1 MGNSQTKDSSGHLGQ
16 GLGLHDFVLR
26 HVIGRGAFGKVRV
39 VEHVETRRS
48 YALKYISKSLCSER
62 RGEANVIQERAIL
75 EEVSHA
81 YIASLRFSFQT
92 AQHVFLVLDL
102 MQGGDLRFH
111 MRRQKR
117 LPEGVI
123 RLWIAELA
131 SAINYLHTIRVVH
144 RDIKPENVLMDHE
157 GHVAL
162 TDFNAAIR
170 ITDEAPLHRGV
181 AGTTSYMAPELISGG
196 EYAGSV
202 DWWSL
207 GVLMYEC
214 VFGHRPFR
222 RKSRDDLRRA
232 IIEDDVPFPVTT
244 DSRVSLD
251 CISAIRGLLH
261 KSPGRRLG
269 CDGGFERLKAHP
281 FFASIDWDA
290 LETRNIT
297 PIFVPDRGTDNF
309 DKSRVI
315 ASSQG
320 STPAED
326 TVGSDK
332 PESGGE
338 GILDR
343 EYANFNYIEYL
354 TFKAYVEQHGSVT
367 ADAVAEALSA
377 IRVPDGSKAPP
388 LLLQLRLDGRP
399 IVRFPIAKVKLQDAG
414 ASTVSLAPSSSK
426 SVRRRITT
434 RAVARLKRINPSM
447 VSLNQSFVSG
457 HSPERQ
463 ASDDTLPRQT
473 DVALSPTGSTME
485 LPPSNVPIDAAAWA
499 AMLPS
504 QRMLATRFCT
514 KMVLDRI
521 TASLLSVSRAAQPA
535 ISSISSK
542 ASVAAAA
549 TKPRSSS
556 CYIKTDGPH
565 PRAVNAVGRQL
576 RHWPSMTNTK
586 DSITPRLV
594 PIAAQWKAP
603 RKGKVV
609 EAQALVHKTN
619 YPQLNSDPVIVAMAA
634 EIAADGWEV
643 IPKSAAVSVVAPWSI
658 LSPKQAGFGKVAIL

>member
-1 MGNSQTKDSSGHLGQ
+1 MGNTQTKDSSEHQAQ

-48 YALKYISKSLCSER
+48 YALKYISKALCAER
-62 RGEANVIQERAIL
+62 HGEANVIQERAIL
-75 EEVSHA
+75 EEISHA
-81 YIASLRFSFQT
+81 YVANLRFSFQT
-92 AQHVFLVLDL
+92 THHVFLVLDL

-111 MRRQKR
+111 MRRQKG
-117 LPEGVI
+117 LSEGVI

-131 SAINYLHTIRVVH
+131 SAINYLHTIHGVVH

-157 GHVAL
+157 GHLAL

-170 ITDEAPLHRGV
+170 ITDKAPMHRGV

-232 IIEDDVPFPVTT
+232 IIEDDVQFPVTT

-261 KSPGRRLG
+261 KSPERRLG
-269 CDGGFERLKAHP
+269 CDGFERLKAHS

-290 LETRNIT
+290 LETRDIT
-297 PIFVPDRGTDNF
+297 PLFVPNTSTDNF
-309 DKSRVI
+309 DKSRVNTG
-315 ASSQG
+315 QV
-320 STPAED
+320 STPPGDNED
-326 TVGSDK
+326 TVGSYQSD
-332 PESGGE
+332 

-367 ADAVAEALSA
+367 AEAVAEAVDA
-377 IRVPDGSKAPP
+377 ISTRDGSRAPP
-388 LLLQLRLDGRP
+388 PLLQLRLDGRP
-399 IVRFPIAKVKLQDAG
+399 VVRSKVKTLDAG
-414 ASTVSLAPSSSK
+414 ASTVSLVPSSN

-434 RAVARLKRINPSM
+434 RAVARLKRMNPSM
-447 VSLNQSFVSG
+447 VSLNQSFISG
-457 HSPERQ
+457 HASERQ
-463 ASDDTLPRQT
+463 TSDDTLRHT
-473 DVALSPTGSTME
+473 DIDTTE
-485 LPPSNVPIDAAAWA
+485 LPGNVPIDAVVWS

-504 QRMLATRFCT
+504 QRLLATRFCA
-514 KMVLDRI
+514 KMTLDRI
-521 TASLLSVSRAAQPA
+521 TASLLSVSRTSQPPMN
-535 ISSISSK
+535 SK
-542 ASVAAAA
+542 LSVTQLPS

-556 CYIKTDGPH
+556 CYVSKTQSTRTDCPQ

-576 RHWPSMTNTK
+576 RHWPSVTNTTK
-586 DSITPRLV
+586 DSSTPRLV

-603 RKGKVV
+603 RKGKM

-643 IPKSAAVSVVAPWSI
+643 IPKSAAASVVAPWNI
-658 LSPKQAGFGKVAIL
+658 LSPKQTAFGKVAIL